1 MKEKLV
7 TKTSLRKKALIML
20 LRTWDFLKI
29 VAHEELELELE
40 QLDVKMVCLK
50 GLRLKERKTG
60 FVYSGSISI
69 T

>member
-1 MKEKLV
+1 
-7 TKTSLRKKALIML
+7 ML

-29 VAHEELELELE
+29 VAHEELELE

-60 FVYSGSISI
+60 LFTQEVFL
-69 T
+69 